1 MSINRDLSM
10 YSVNDVL
17 EALKRVK
24 NGNAEDLAS
33 ELTGLSIDA
42 ILDAVYADGEDNAE
56 NSCFTTELS
65 GDTAATEPAAA
76 QENVYVTFRVDGRYT
91 VEVPAGKDM
100 DETFK
105 AARHEWWDADIG
117 GLEVVEDDIVSVT
130 DKDGEFLYEK

>member
-100 DETFK
+100 DETFE